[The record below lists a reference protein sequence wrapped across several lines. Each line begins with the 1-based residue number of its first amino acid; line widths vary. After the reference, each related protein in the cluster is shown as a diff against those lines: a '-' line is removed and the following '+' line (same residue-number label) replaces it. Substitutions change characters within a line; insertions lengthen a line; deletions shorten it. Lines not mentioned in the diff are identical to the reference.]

1 MGNEEIYIDA
11 SFNLHYP
18 EGATQLDDFP
28 DELRSVVHE
37 HWGKYPPQHPLIKD
51 AFGLLFGMLFIVA
64 LFGNLCVIYVF
75 MGTKRL
81 RTPSNFFIVNLA
93 FSDLCMYTTQAFPL
107 FINTLYSSTWM
118 YGAMG
123 CKVYAWVGA
132 IFGTVSIGSMLII
145 GYDRYN
151 VIVKGFNGTKITTG
165 MAFGMIGATWVYAF
179 AVCTPP
185 FVGWGNYALEGQ
197 LISCSYDYLSEDMNS
212 VSFVL
217 YAYIFNYCVP
227 VSSCIFFYSQIV
239 MAVVKHEKALKEQA
253 KKMNVES
260 LRSGDH
266 AEQSAELKIAKVAI
280 TNVFLWI
287 AIWSPYAT
295 VVIIGPFGN
304 RELLTPLATQIPSCA
319 AKCASIFNP
328 IMFALSHPKY
338 REALGE
344 KFPCLVV
351 QEQVKAAPPAS

>member
-1 MGNEEIYIDA
+1 MGKQDIYIDA

-28 DELRSVVHE
+28 DELREVVHD
-37 HWGKYPPQHPLIKD
+37 HWGNYPPQHPLIKD

-64 LFGNLCVIYVF
+64 ASGNLCVIYVF

-81 RTPSNFFIVNLA
+81 RTPSNLFIVNLA
-93 FSDLCMYTTQAFPL
+93 FSDLLMYTTQAFPV

-118 YGAMG
+118 YGANG
-123 CKVYAWVGA
+123 CRIYACIGA
-132 IFGTVSIGSMLII
+132 IFGTVSIGCMLII

-151 VIVKGFNGTKITTG
+151 VIVKGFNGTKITQS
-165 MAFGMIGATWVYAF
+165 MAMGMIAGTWIYAVL
-179 AVCTPP
+179 VCAPP
-185 FVGWGNYALEGQ
+185 FVGWGKYALEGM
-197 LISCSYDYLSEDMNS
+197 LINCSYDYLSEDWNS
-212 VSFVL
+212 VSYVL
-217 YAYIFNYCVP
+217 YAYIFNYCIP
-227 VSSCIFFYSQIV
+227 VASCIFFYSQIV
-239 MAVVKHEKALKEQA
+239 LAVVKHEKALREQA

-260 LRSGDH
+260 LRQGDH
-266 AEQSAELKIAKVAI
+266 AEQSAELKIAKVAV

-287 AIWSPYAT
+287 CIWSPYAT
-295 VVIIGPFGN
+295 VVIIGPFGD
-304 RELLTPLATQIPSCA
+304 RTLLTPLSTQIPSCA
-319 AKCASIFNP
+319 AKLASIFNP

-351 QEQVKAAPPAS
+351 QQAAPPPAK